1 MLKVFILVSG
11 KTFFFLPS
19 FASLN
24 NANFSS
30 ERVLSCSASEN
41 KHEVM
46 RSWFFLL
53 VYENSFPSVIRYNE
67 RKNSRNEERPVVT
80 RRKQYHETNKRHDLK
95 TWNLRH
101 EDSRQ
106 KQFSKRRSVC
116 GSMKSKYRFC
126 PRSDVISRV
135 SSITSR
141 CSANEP
147 ALGRERAAEMEPRY
161 VWTAPQ

>member
-46 RSWFFLL
+46 LSWFFLL
-53 VYENSFPSVIRYNE
+53 VYENSFPSVIRFPFFKGARNLLPPPE
-67 RKNSRNEERPVVT
+67 MEGNARLLEWTINSYLQVI
-80 RRKQYHETNKRHDLK
+80 RKQALK
-95 TWNLRH
+95 N
-101 EDSRQ
+101 
-106 KQFSKRRSVC
+106 
-116 GSMKSKYRFC
+116 
-126 PRSDVISRV
+126 
-135 SSITSR
+135 
-141 CSANEP
+141 
-147 ALGRERAAEMEPRY
+147 
-161 VWTAPQ
+161 